1 MERLIAPSGRPVA
14 HRLSS
19 ELLVTSP
26 VLPGAGPRGVRGRL
40 VLLVAL
46 LATALVLAGCS
57 SSGSGGDGG
66 KAADPTTSP
75 SPDGPKLTV
84 QPAADATA
92 VSPSAPI
99 TLSIDKD
106 TITAVSVKAGDGDAV
121 EGAVGADKRSWA
133 STGKLTFGA
142 TYTVSVTTTGSPTPL
157 TSKFSTVPTPGA
169 DSSVRASSILGDGKS
184 YGVGMP
190 IILKLSRSVKS
201 DAART
206 AYEKMLKVSSDPP
219 TTGAW
224 GWISSTELH
233 FRPSEY
239 WASGSKVHMSLDSA
253 GREVADGVWGR
264 TDMTIDFKIGTNRR
278 LVADSA
284 THTMKVTEGGEVVK
298 SMPVSLGKPKYPSS
312 SGTMVVIDKRRE
324 ALFDSSTYGLAVDSP
339 DGYKT
344 KVEYPMRLTWGGEF
358 IHSAPWSVAQQG
370 KENVSHG
377 CINVAPDMAVWLY
390 NRLQVGDPVT
400 VKNTETTVELG
411 NGYTDWTLDFED
423 WLKHSKTGEIT
434 TA

>member
-1 MERLIAPSGRPVA
+1 M
-14 HRLSS
+14 HRLSP

-26 VLPGAGPRGVRGRL
+26 VLPGAGPRGVRSRL
-40 VLLVAL
+40 VLLVAFL
-46 LATALVLAGCS
+46 VAALVAAGCS
-57 SSGSGGDGG
+57 SSGDSGSGSKGG

-75 SPDGPKLTV
+75 SPDGPKLTID
-84 QPAADATA
+84 PAANATA
-92 VSPSAPI
+92 VSPVAPI
-99 TLSIDKD
+99 KLSIDKD
-106 TITAVSVKAGDGDAV
+106 TITAVSVKSDDGDAV

-133 STGKLTFGA
+133 STGKLSFGA
-142 TYTVSVTTTGSPTPL
+142 TYTVSVTTTGSATPI
-157 TSKFSTVPTPGA
+157 TSKFSTVPTPSA
-169 DSSVRASSILGDGKS
+169 DNSVRTSSILGDGKT

-190 IILKLSRSVKS
+190 VILKLSRSVKS

-206 AYEKMLKVSSDPP
+206 AFEKMLKVTSNPS

-233 FRPSEY
+233 FRPAEY
-239 WASGSKVHMSLDSA
+239 WEAGSEVHVSVDSA

-264 TDMTIDFKIGTNRR
+264 TDLTVDFKIGTDRR

-312 SGTMVVIDKRRE
+312 SGTMVIIDKRRE
-324 ALFDSSTYGLAVDSP
+324 AMFDSSTYGLAVDSP
-339 DGYKT
+339 DGYRT

-400 VKNTETTVELG
+400 VKNTETTVQLG
-411 NGYTDWTLDFED
+411 NGYSDWTLSFED
-423 WLKHSKTGEIT
+423 WLTHSKSGVIT

>member
-1 MERLIAPSGRPVA
+1 VA
-14 HRLSS
+14 
-19 ELLVTSP
+19 
-26 VLPGAGPRGVRGRL
+26 
-40 VLLVAL
+40 LLVAL
-46 LATALVLAGCS
+46 LATALVAAGCS
-57 SSGSGGDGG
+57 SSGGDGNGG

-84 QPAADATA
+84 QPAANATA

-106 TITAVSVKAGDGDAV
+106 TITAVAVKAGDGDAV
-121 EGAVGADKRSWA
+121 KGNVGADKRSWA
-133 STGKLTFGA
+133 STGKLSFGE
-142 TYTVSVTTTGSPTPL
+142 TYTVSVTTAGSATPI
-157 TSKFSTVPTPGA
+157 TSKFTTVPTPGA
-169 DSSVRASSILGDGKS
+169 DGSVRTSSIIGDGKT

-190 IILKLSRSVKS
+190 IVLKLSRSVKS
-201 DAART
+201 AEART
-206 AYEKMLKVSSDPP
+206 AFEKMLKVTSNPS

-239 WASGSKVHMSLDSA
+239 WASGTEIHVAVDSA
-253 GREVADGVWGR
+253 GRQIVDGVWGR
-264 TDMTIDFKIGTNRR
+264 TDLTLDFKIGTDRR
-278 LVADSA
+278 LVADSS
-284 THTMKVTEGGEVVK
+284 THTMKVSENGSVVK

-312 SGTMVVIDKRRE
+312 SGTMVIIDKRRT

-370 KENVSHG
+370 NTNVSHG
-377 CINVAPDMAVWLY
+377 CINVAPDNAIWLY

-400 VKNTETTVELG
+400 VKNTETTIELG
-411 NGYTDWTLDFED
+411 NGYSDWTLSFQD
-423 WLKHSKTGEIT
+423 WLTHSKGGVVT